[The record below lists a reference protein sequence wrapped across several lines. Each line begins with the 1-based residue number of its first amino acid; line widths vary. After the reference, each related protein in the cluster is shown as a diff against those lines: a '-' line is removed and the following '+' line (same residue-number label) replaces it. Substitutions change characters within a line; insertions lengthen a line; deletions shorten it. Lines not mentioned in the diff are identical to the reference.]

1 LFSRGLAEVAQ
12 MSDLRQE
19 IIEAQK
25 MRAEILKWK
34 LILVAALGAVGLG
47 FSHPESVHVP
57 NAYLVLLLVPLVCFY
72 VDLLCKHMSLRMIV
86 IGTFL
91 RSRSSNADDAAY
103 ERFVSDARAMGPR
116 RTNVFAFEEWALDGS
131 TAVLSL
137 LVVLVGL
144 VPSSLGISIST
155 IDEYLFIGSGV
166 SGLLLTLMVRF
177 FYKRRL
183 AALERL
189 AQIQAERS
197 AAVSGD

>member
-1 LFSRGLAEVAQ
+1 
-12 MSDLRQE
+12 MSELRQE

-25 MRAEILKWK
+25 VRAEFLRWK

-72 VDLLCKHMSLRMIV
+72 VDLLCKHMSLRIIV

-91 RSRSSNADDAAY
+91 RSRSSSADDAAY
-103 ERFVSDARAMGPR
+103 ERFVSDARTMERG
-116 RTNVFAFEEWALDGS
+116 RTNAFAFEEWALDGS

-137 LVVLVGL
+137 LVILVGL

-155 IDEYLFIGSGV
+155 IDKYLFIGSGV
-166 SGLLLTLMVRF
+166 SGLLLTLVVRF
-177 FYKRRL
+177 LYKRRV

-189 AQIQAERS
+189 AQVHADRR
-197 AAVSGD
+197 AAVPGD

>member
-1 LFSRGLAEVAQ
+1 
-12 MSDLRQE
+12 MSSLRTE

-25 MRAEILKWK
+25 VRAEILKWK
-34 LILVAALGAVGLG
+34 LILVAALGTVGLG
-47 FSHPESVHVP
+47 FSHPEHMNVP

-91 RSRSSNADDAAY
+91 RARASTTDDGAY

-116 RTNVFAFEEWALDGS
+116 KMNIFALEEWALDGS

-137 LVVLVGL
+137 LVILVGL
-144 VPSSLGISIST
+144 VPGSLGISMSNT
-155 IDEYLFIGSGV
+155 IEKYLFVGSGLA
-166 SGLLLTLMVRF
+166 GLLLTLLVRL
-177 FYKRRL
+177 FYKRRV

-189 AQIQAERS
+189 ALSHSQPQ
-197 AAVSGD
+197 GTL